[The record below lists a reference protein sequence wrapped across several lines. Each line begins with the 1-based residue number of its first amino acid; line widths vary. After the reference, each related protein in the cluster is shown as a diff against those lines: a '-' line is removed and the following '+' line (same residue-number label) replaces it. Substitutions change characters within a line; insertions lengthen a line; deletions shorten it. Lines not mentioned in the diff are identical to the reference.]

1 MMKNKSTIARLL
13 AEEDIHV
20 VNKVMDTAYFNIK
33 KRELG
38 LPIWKDEVSKI
49 EEELMVCHEIG
60 HALWTSMDMIEKA
73 TERKLNAS
81 FVNILE
87 DARIEKFVKRK
98 YPGSVN
104 LFKKGYAALSARDFF
119 GIADEGVN
127 SCNLIDRI
135 NLFFKGQEG
144 VEFSDEE
151 KVFVNRT
158 EKLETED
165 EVLDLAEEL
174 YKYMEEN
181 PETDKHNN
189 GDVGDGESMDA
200 PESMGSPDGSGS
212 GDSGEGD
219 SGEENSEENSEE
231 GGNTRTSV
239 AGDTSGDLRSDN
251 GSSNDNSGNSLEE
264 GEDDGESANSTSSS
278 DDDTGDSDGD
288 ADDIGNNSSK
298 GSEVG
303 GNATSHAPSG
313 VPEAKTDKA
322 LSDGLKSLVDGSAT
336 EKVYGRIPK
345 IDSSKFIVGYKTIIA
360 QMGANYVSND
370 TWIEYSLNQ
379 VKEFKNDSKK
389 TVNYMVKEF
398 EMKKSADQYARA
410 ATSKT
415 GTLDMGALHTYK
427 FNDDLFK
434 KVTTLPGATNHGMV
448 IILDWSGSMCD
459 NLMGTVEQL
468 LQLVMF
474 CRRTKIPFEVFAFSS
489 CYMSEI
495 GYSAPSGYVD
505 VDYGELPISIDMRL
519 LNFFSS
525 KMSVA
530 EEEKM
535 MHYLWMIAK
544 RYNRVYEDWSKTGY
558 PANPPRQ
565 FMLGGTP
572 LNDAIITLMDFLP
585 KYKKAAGVQKINTI
599 FLTDGASNHLPGIK
613 DEKGD
618 RDFYQPFGRENLLI
632 DPVTNKRYEFDGY
645 GRGQNITDTL
655 LKALKE
661 RVPGM
666 NVVGFFLAGSGR
678 KGAISRN
685 TWYYILRDTSVTI
698 DRAMIEMRKDKVVV
712 LESTGYDQYY
722 ILPGGAALVVE
733 NDGLDDKLVGASK
746 GKLKTAFAKSSK
758 GRIQS
763 RVLLNKFV
771 GMVA

>member
-20 VNKVMDTAYFNIK
+20 VNKKMDTAYFNIK

-38 LPIWKDEVSKI
+38 LPIWKDEVSKV

-60 HALWTSMDMIEKA
+60 HALWTSIDMIEKA
-73 TERKLNAS
+73 KERDLNHS

-98 YPGSVN
+98 YPGSIN
-104 LFKKGYAALSARDFF
+104 LFKKGYGALAARDFF
-119 GIADEGVN
+119 GIGDEGVN

-135 NLFFKGQEG
+135 NLFFKLQDGIK
-144 VEFSDEE
+144 FSDEE
-151 KVFVNRT
+151 KVFVNRA

-181 PETDKHNN
+181 PETDKH
-189 GDVGDGESMDA
+189 DDGESDKTVGNGESA
-200 PESMGSPDGSGS
+200 PKNP
-212 GDSGEGD
+212 SGEGD
-219 SGEENSEENSEE
+219 SGEKNSKED
-231 GGNTRTSV
+231 
-239 AGDTSGDLRSDN
+239 GDTGDSIRPDN
-251 GSSNDNSGNSLEE
+251 DSSNDNSGNGLEE
-264 GEDDGESANSTSSS
+264 EDGESADNTSGSDDSTG
-278 DDDTGDSDGD
+278 DDDAGADDTGTDT
-288 ADDIGNNSSK
+288 SK
-298 GSEVG
+298 GSDVG
-303 GNATSHAPSG
+303 GNATSSASAG

-322 LSDGLKSLVDGSAT
+322 LSDALKSLVDGTAN

-345 IDSSKFIVGYKTIIA
+345 VDSSKFIVDYKTIIA
-360 QMGANYVSND
+360 ELGGHYLSND
-370 TWIEYSLNQ
+370 TWVEHSLGQ

-410 ATSKT
+410 ATAKT

-434 KVTTLPGATNHGMV
+434 KVTTLPGATNHGMI

-459 NLMGTVEQL
+459 NLMSTIEQL

-489 CYMSEI
+489 CY
-495 GYSAPSGYVD
+495 ATSGAMYGGEVVG
-505 VDYGELPISIDMRL
+505 VDYGEITISEKMRL
-519 LNFFSS
+519 INLFSS
-525 KMSVA
+525 KMSAA

-535 MHYLWMIAK
+535 MHYLWMIGK
-544 RYNRVYEDWSKTGY
+544 RYNRTYEDWRFTGY
-558 PANPPRQ
+558 PSNPPSKYS
-565 FMLGGTP
+565 LGGTP
-572 LNDAIITLMDFLP
+572 LNDAIVVLMDFLP

-599 FLTDGASNHLPGIK
+599 FLTDGASNNLIGVKDIK
-613 DEKGD
+613 DDNEYFQGFLK
-618 RDFYQPFGRENLLI
+618 ENLLI
-632 DPVTNKRYEFDGY
+632 DPVTNKRYEFGGY
-645 GRGQNITDTL
+645 GRGQGVTDAL
-655 LKALKE
+655 LKALKG

-678 KGAISRN
+678 KGAVSRN
-685 TWYYILRDTSVTI
+685 TWYYILRDTNVSTES
-698 DRAMIEMRKDKVVV
+698 AMAEMRKDKVVV
-712 LESTGYDQYY
+712 LESHGYDQYY
-722 ILPGGAALVVE
+722 ILPGGAALAVE

-746 GKLKTAFAKSSK
+746 GKLKTAFSKSNK

>member
-1 MMKNKSTIARLL
+1 MVALGMMKNKSMIARLL
-13 AEEDIHV
+13 AEEDIFV
-20 VNKVMDTAYFNIK
+20 VNKAMETAYFNIE

-38 LPIWKDEVSKI
+38 LPIWKDEISKV

-60 HALWTSMDMIEKA
+60 HALWTSMDMMEKSK
-73 TERKLNAS
+73 ERKLNAS

-104 LFKKGYAALSARDFF
+104 LFKKGYAALAARDFF
-119 GIADEGVN
+119 GIAETGVN

-135 NLFFKGQEG
+135 NLFFKGQDG

-151 KVFVNRT
+151 VVFVNRAGA
-158 EKLETED
+158 LETED

-174 YKYMEEN
+174 YKYMEDN
-181 PETDKHNN
+181 PETDKHDN
-189 GDVGDGESMDA
+189 GE
-200 PESMGSPDGSGS
+200 
-212 GDSGEGD
+212 SGEGNGD
-219 SGEENSEENSEE
+219 DENSEM
-231 GGNTRTSV
+231 
-239 AGDTSGDLRSDN
+239 DSGDDDSIRSTGDSDTT
-251 GSSNDNSGNSLEE
+251 GPRPGLGEE
-264 GEDDGESANSTSSS
+264 DGESADSASGSDDSTG
-278 DDDTGDSDGD
+278 DDDAGADDTGTDTSE
-288 ADDIGNNSSK
+288 

-303 GNATSHAPSG
+303 GNATSSAPAG

-336 EKVYGRIPK
+336 EKVYARIPK
-345 IDSSKFIVGYKTIIA
+345 VDSSEFIVDYKTVVA
-360 QMGANYVSND
+360 ELGASYPSDDKWVS
-370 TWIEYSLNQ
+370 YSLGE

-448 IILDWSGSMCD
+448 MILDWSGSMVD
-459 NLMGTVEQL
+459 NLKGTIEQL

-474 CRRTKIPFEVFAFSS
+474 CRRTKIPFEVFAFTS
-489 CYMSEI
+489 CYKLAT
-495 GYSAPSGYVD
+495 GYYNRGDYRD
-505 VDYGELPISIDMRL
+505 VNYGEVTISDNMNL

-525 KMSVA
+525 KMSAA

-535 MHYLWMIAK
+535 MHYLWMIGK
-544 RYNRVYEDWSKTGY
+544 RYNRTYENWSDTGF
-558 PANPPRQ
+558 PLNPPSLYS
-565 FMLGGTP
+565 LGGTP
-572 LNDAIITLMDFLP
+572 LNDAIVVLMDFLP

-599 FLTDGASNHLPGIK
+599 FLTDGASNQMVGVK
-613 DEKGD
+613 DTNGES
-618 RDFYQPFGRENLLI
+618 DFYQGFKNDNLLI
-632 DPVTNKRYEFDGY
+632 DPVTNKKYPFS
-645 GRGQNITDTL
+645 GRDITGIL
-655 LKALKE
+655 LKALKG

-678 KGAISRN
+678 KGAVSRH
-685 TWYYILRDTSVTI
+685 TWRYILQDRNSFSTHVDFGAV
-698 DRAMIEMRKDKVVV
+698 DRAMAEMRKNKVVV
-712 LESTGYDQYY
+712 LESNGYDQYY
-722 ILPGGAALVVE
+722 ILPGGGGLAIE
-733 NDGLDDKLVGASK
+733 NEGLADDLAGASK
-746 GKLKTAFAKSSK
+746 AKLKTAFAKSNK

>member
-13 AEEDIHV
+13 AEEDIHI
-20 VNKVMDTAYFNIK
+20 VNKKMDTAYFNIK

-38 LPIWKDEVSKI
+38 LPIWKDEISKV

-60 HALWTSMDMIEKA
+60 HALWTSMDMIEKS
-73 TERKLNAS
+73 TDRGLNAS

-87 DARIEKFVKRK
+87 DARIEKLVKRK

-104 LFKKGYAALSARDFF
+104 LFKKGYAALAARDFF
-119 GIADEGVN
+119 GIAETGVN

-135 NLFFKGQEG
+135 NLFFKEQDG

-151 KVFVNRT
+151 KVFVDRAA
-158 EKLETED
+158 KLETED

-181 PETDKHNN
+181 PETDKH
-189 GDVGDGESMDA
+189 DDGESDGKTVGNGESA
-200 PESMGSPDGSGS
+200 PSGT
-212 GDSGEGD
+212 GDNGEK
-219 SGEENSEENSEE
+219 SSEES
-231 GGNTRTSV
+231 
-239 AGDTSGDLRSDN
+239 GDTSNDLRSDDDPTV
-251 GSSNDNSGNSLEE
+251 GDSGNNVGE
-264 GEDDGESANSTSSS
+264 EDDG
-278 DDDTGDSDGD
+278 DDDGTAAGGSAGDSDDAGD
-288 ADDIGNNSSK
+288 DTESSADTSK

-303 GNATSHAPSG
+303 GNATSSSPAG
-313 VPEAKTDKA
+313 IPEAKTDKA
-322 LSDGLKSLVDGSAT
+322 LSDALKSLVDGNAN

-345 IDSSKFIVGYKTIIA
+345 VDSSEFIVDYKTVIDEL
-360 QMGANYVSND
+360 GANYSSEEKWVG
-370 TWIEYSLNQ
+370 TSLGE

-448 IILDWSGSMCD
+448 MVVDWSGSMCD
-459 NLMGTVEQL
+459 NLKGTIEQL

-474 CRRTKIPFEVFAFSS
+474 CRRTKIPFEVFAFTSCYNGNAYSS
-489 CYMSEI
+489 C
-495 GYSAPSGYVD
+495 GYID
-505 VDYGELPISIDMRL
+505 VNYGETPISKDMRF

-525 KMSVA
+525 KMSAA

-535 MHYLWMIAK
+535 MHYLWMIGK
-544 RYNRVYEDWSKTGY
+544 RYNRTYEDWYTTGY
-558 PANPPRQ
+558 PVNPPSKYS
-565 FMLGGTP
+565 LGGTP
-572 LNDAIITLMDFLP
+572 LNDAIIVLMDFLP
-585 KYKKAAGVQKINTI
+585 KYKKASGVQKINTI
-599 FLTDGASNHLPGIK
+599 FLTDGASNSLPGVK
-613 DEKGD
+613 DNNAYG
-618 RDFYQPFGRENLLI
+618 DFYQGFRRENLLI
-632 DPVTNKRYEFDGY
+632 DPVTNKRYEFGDY
-645 GRGQNITDTL
+645 NNDVTDTL
-655 LKALKE
+655 LKALKG

-678 KGAISRN
+678 NGNIKRN
-685 TWYYILRDTSVTI
+685 TWSYILMGGTTKVDA
-698 DRAMIEMRKDKVVV
+698 AMVEMRKNKVVV
-712 LESTGYDQYY
+712 LESKGYDQYY
-722 ILPGGAALVVE
+722 ILPGGAALAVE

-746 GKLKTAFAKSSK
+746 GKLKTAFAKSNK

-771 GMVA
+771 ALVA

>member
-20 VNKVMDTAYFNIK
+20 VNKAMDTAYFNIK

-38 LPIWKDEVSKI
+38 LPIWKDEISKV

-60 HALWTSMDMIEKA
+60 HALWTSMNMIKKA
-73 TERKLNAS
+73 EARGLNAS

-104 LFKKGYAALSARDFF
+104 LFKKGYAALAARDFF
-119 GIADEGVN
+119 GIAETGVN

-135 NLFFKGQEG
+135 NLFFKGQDG
-144 VEFSDEE
+144 VEFSNEE
-151 KVFVNRT
+151 KVFVDRAD
-158 EKLETED
+158 KLETED

-174 YKYMEEN
+174 YKYMEDN
-181 PETDKHNN
+181 PETDKHDNGESAPSDTGDNGGETSNDTAGADNN
-189 GDVGDGESMDA
+189 VRSSDNTGADASGNDVGDENDGDDDGDAASGSAGES
-200 PESMGSPDGSGS
+200 
-212 GDSGEGD
+212 
-219 SGEENSEENSEE
+219 
-231 GGNTRTSV
+231 
-239 AGDTSGDLRSDN
+239 
-251 GSSNDNSGNSLEE
+251 
-264 GEDDGESANSTSSS
+264 
-278 DDDTGDSDGD
+278 DDTGDDTESG
-288 ADDIGNNSSK
+288 ADTSE

-303 GNATSHAPSG
+303 GNATSSAPAS

-322 LSDGLKSLVDGSAT
+322 LSDALKSLVDGDAN

-345 IDSSKFIVGYKTIIA
+345 VDSSEFIVDYKTVVTEL
-360 QMGANYVSND
+360 GANYPSDDKWV
-370 TWIEYSLNQ
+370 TTSLGEL
-379 VKEFKNDSKK
+379 KEFKNDSKK

-448 IILDWSGSMCD
+448 MVLDWSGSMCD
-459 NLMGTVEQL
+459 NLKGTIEQL

-474 CRRTKIPFEVFAFSS
+474 CRRTKIPFEVFAFTS
-489 CYMSEI
+489 CYKSL
-495 GYSAPSGYVD
+495 SGYYNRGTYLD
-505 VDYGELPISIDMRL
+505 VNYGEITISDNMSL

-525 KMSVA
+525 KMSAA

-535 MHYLWMIAK
+535 MHYLWMIGK
-544 RYNRVYEDWSKTGY
+544 RYNRTYEDWGVTGF
-558 PANPPRQ
+558 PVNPPSQ
-565 FMLGGTP
+565 YSLGGTP
-572 LNDAIITLMDFLP
+572 LDDAIVVLMDFLP

-599 FLTDGASNHLPGIK
+599 FLTDGASNSLPGVK
-613 DEKGD
+613 DNNVHG
-618 RDFYQPFGRENLLI
+618 DFYQGFRKENLLI
-632 DPVTNKRYEFDGY
+632 DPVTNKRYEFGDY
-645 GRGQNITDTL
+645 NNDITDTL
-655 LKALKE
+655 LKALKG
-661 RVPGM
+661 RVSGM

-678 KGAISRN
+678 KGTVSRN
-685 TWYYILRDTSVTI
+685 TWYYLLRGGTTTADA
-698 DRAMIEMRKDKVVV
+698 AMAEMRKNKVVV
-712 LESTGYDQYY
+712 LESKGYDQYY
-722 ILPGGAALVVE
+722 ILPGGAALAVE

-746 GKLKTAFAKSSK
+746 GKLKTAFAKSNK

>member
-20 VNKVMDTAYFNIK
+20 VSKKMDTAYFNIK

-38 LPIWKDEVSKI
+38 LPIWKDEVSKV

-60 HALWTSMDMIEKA
+60 HALWTSMDMIKKSEA
-73 TERKLNAS
+73 RGLNSS

-104 LFKKGYAALSARDFF
+104 LFKKGYVALAARDFF
-119 GIADEGVN
+119 GVANEGVN

-135 NLFFKGQEG
+135 NLFFKGQDG
-144 VEFSDEE
+144 VEFSDDER
-151 KVFVNRT
+151 VFVDRV

-181 PETDKHNN
+181 PEENPEGNKGNE
-189 GDVGDGESMDA
+189 GDDVESGGKPDVKSDNADDGKSDETSDNDGSVGDGDSGDENKS
-200 PESMGSPDGSGS
+200 ENGGTNSGS
-212 GDSGEGD
+212 DTKEKIDGDDGTAGKSD
-219 SGEENSEENSEE
+219 D
-231 GGNTRTSV
+231 
-239 AGDTSGDLRSDN
+239 AGDDTKD
-251 GSSNDNSGNSLEE
+251 
-264 GEDDGESANSTSSS
+264 SA
-278 DDDTGDSDGD
+278 D
-288 ADDIGNNSSK
+288 ASE

-303 GNATSHAPSG
+303 GNATSSAPAG

-322 LSDGLKSLVDGSAT
+322 LSDALKSLVDAGAN
-336 EKVYGRIPK
+336 EKIYARIPK
-345 IDSSKFIVGYKTIIA
+345 VDSSEFIVDYKSIIDEL
-360 QMGANYVSND
+360 GAHYDSGDKWVD
-370 TWIEYSLNQ
+370 YSLGE

-448 IILDWSGSMCD
+448 MVLDWSGSMCD
-459 NLMGTVEQL
+459 NLKGTIEQL

-474 CRRTKIPFEVFAFSS
+474 CRRTKIPFEVFAFTS
-489 CYMSEI
+489 CYKLAGG
-495 GYSAPSGYVD
+495 GYYNRGDYRD
-505 VDYGELPISIDMRL
+505 VNYGEVTISDNMSL

-525 KMSVA
+525 KMSAA

-535 MHYLWMIAK
+535 MHYLWMIGK
-544 RYNRVYEDWSKTGY
+544 RYGRGYEDWSSVGY
-558 PANPPRQ
+558 PSNPPSKYS
-565 FMLGGTP
+565 LGGTP
-572 LNDAIITLMDFLP
+572 LNDAIVALMDFLP

-599 FLTDGASNHLPGIK
+599 FLTDGASNRMHGVK
-613 DEKGD
+613 DNDNVHG
-618 RDFYQPFGRENLLI
+618 DFYHGFTRENLLI
-632 DPVTNKRYEFDGY
+632 DPVTNKRYEFGGY
-645 GRGQNITDTL
+645 GEDVTNTL
-655 LKALKE
+655 LKALKG

-678 KGAISRN
+678 KGTVARN
-685 TWYYILRDTSVTI
+685 TWRYILSGGIMYDNTTV
-698 DRAMIEMRKDKVVV
+698 DAAMAEMRKNKVVI
-712 LESTGYDQYY
+712 LESKGYDQYY
-722 ILPGGAALVVE
+722 ILPGGAALTVE
-733 NDGLDDKLVGASK
+733 NDGLDDELVGASK
-746 GKLKTAFAKSSK
+746 GKLKTAFAKSNK

>member
-20 VNKVMDTAYFNIK
+20 VNKKMDTAYFNIK

-38 LPIWKDEVSKI
+38 LPIWKDEISKV

-73 TERKLNAS
+73 AERKLNHS
-81 FVNILE
+81 FVNILD

-98 YPGSVN
+98 YPGTVN
-104 LFKKGYAALSARDFF
+104 LFKKGYAALAARDFF
-119 GIADEGVN
+119 GIAETGVN

-135 NLFFKGQEG
+135 NLFFKEQDG

-151 KVFVNRT
+151 KVFVDRAA
-158 EKLETED
+158 KLETED

-174 YKYMEEN
+174 YKYMEDN
-181 PETDKHNN
+181 PETDKH
-189 GDVGDGESMDA
+189 DDGESDGKTVGNGESA
-200 PESMGSPDGSGS
+200 PSDTGDNGGES
-212 GDSGEGD
+212 
-219 SGEENSEENSEE
+219 SEES
-231 GGNTRTSV
+231 
-239 AGDTSGDLRSDN
+239 GDTSNDLRSDDDPTV
-251 GSSNDNSGNSLEE
+251 GDSGNNVGEE
-264 GEDDGESANSTSSS
+264 DYFLSWNDDGDAASGSA
-278 DDDTGDSDGD
+278 GDSDDAGD
-288 ADDIGNNSSK
+288 DTESSADTSK

-303 GNATSHAPSG
+303 GNDTSSAPAG

-322 LSDGLKSLVDGSAT
+322 LSDALKSLVDGNAN

-345 IDSSKFIVGYKTIIA
+345 VDSSEFIVDYKTVVTEL
-360 QMGANYVSND
+360 GANYPSDDKWVE
-370 TWIEYSLNQ
+370 TSLGEL
-379 VKEFKNDSKK
+379 KEFKNDSKK

-448 IILDWSGSMCD
+448 MVLDWSGSMCD
-459 NLMGTVEQL
+459 NLKGTIEQL

-474 CRRTKIPFEVFAFSS
+474 CRRTKIPFEVFAFTS
-489 CYMSEI
+489 CYKGLS
-495 GYSAPSGYVD
+495 GYYSRGTYVD
-505 VDYGELPISIDMRL
+505 VNFGEIAISDNMSL

-525 KMSVA
+525 KMSAA

-535 MHYLWMIAK
+535 MHYLWMIGK
-544 RYNRVYEDWSKTGY
+544 RYGQRTYEDWSVTGF
-558 PANPPRQ
+558 PVNPPSDYS
-565 FMLGGTP
+565 LGGTP
-572 LNDAIITLMDFLP
+572 LNDAIVVLMDFLP

-599 FLTDGASNHLPGIK
+599 FLTDGASNNLPGVK
-613 DEKGD
+613 DNNVHG
-618 RDFYQPFGRENLLI
+618 DFYQGFTRENLLI
-632 DPVTNKRYEFDGY
+632 DPVTNKRYEFG
-645 GRGQNITDTL
+645 GHGQDVTDTL
-655 LKALKE
+655 LKALKG

-678 KGAISRN
+678 KGTVNRN
-685 TWYYILRDTSVTI
+685 TWRYILGGATTVDA
-698 DRAMIEMRKDKVVV
+698 AMAEMRKNKVVV
-712 LESTGYDQYY
+712 LESKGYDQYY
-722 ILPGGAALVVE
+722 ILPGGAALAVE

-746 GKLKTAFAKSSK
+746 GKLKTAFAKSNK

>member
-1 MMKNKSTIARLL
+1 MVALDMMKNKNTIARLL

-20 VNKVMDTAYFNIK
+20 VSKKMETAYFNIK

-38 LPIWKDEVSKI
+38 LPIWKDEISKE

-60 HALWTSMDMIEKA
+60 HALWTSMDMIERA
-73 TERKLNAS
+73 TNRKLNQS

-104 LFKKGYAALSARDFF
+104 LFKKGYANLAARDFF
-119 GIADEGVN
+119 GVADEGVN
-127 SCNLIDRI
+127 SCNFIDRI
-135 NLFFKGQEG
+135 NLFFKLQDG
-144 VEFSDEE
+144 VEFSNEE
-151 KVFVNRT
+151 KVFVDRVA
-158 EKLETED
+158 KLETED

-174 YKYMEEN
+174 YKHMEEN
-181 PETDKHNN
+181 PETDNHDDGKT
-189 GDVGDGESMDA
+189 VGNGESM
-200 PESMGSPDGSGS
+200 
-212 GDSGEGD
+212 SGEGD
-219 SGEENSEENSEE
+219 GDEENSEES
-231 GGNTRTSV
+231 
-239 AGDTSGDLRSDN
+239 GDTSSGLRSTDDSTVGDS
-251 GSSNDNSGNSLEE
+251 GSNIGEE
-264 GEDDGESANSTSSS
+264 DGDDDGNAADSADKSDDAGDGAEDSANTSEGS
-278 DDDTGDSDGD
+278 D
-288 ADDIGNNSSK
+288 
-298 GSEVG
+298 VG
-303 GNATSHAPSG
+303 GNATSSAPAG

-322 LSDGLKSLVDGSAT
+322 LSDGLKSLVDNTAN

-345 IDSSKFIVGYKTIIA
+345 IDSSKFIVDYKA
-360 QMGANYVSND
+360 VVSELNTHYAEGG
-370 TWIEYSLNQ
+370 TWVDYNLNE
-379 VKEFKNDSKK
+379 VKDFKNDSKK

-448 IILDWSGSMCD
+448 MVLDWSGSMCD
-459 NLMGTVEQL
+459 NLKGTIEQL

-474 CRRTKIPFEVFAFSS
+474 CRRTKIPFEVFAFTS
-489 CYMSEI
+489 CYTEN
-495 GYSAPSGYVD
+495 GGFYNSGGVVD
-505 VDYGELPISIDMRL
+505 VNYGEVTISKNMRL

-525 KMSVA
+525 KMSAA

-544 RYNRVYEDWSKTGY
+544 RYNRTYEDWSTTGY
-558 PANPPRQ
+558 PMSPPEKYG
-565 FMLGGTP
+565 LGGTP
-572 LNDAIITLMDFLP
+572 LNDAIIVLMDFLP
-585 KYKKAAGVQKINTI
+585 KYKKASGVQKINTI
-599 FLTDGASNHLPGIK
+599 FLTDGASNNMSGVK
-613 DEKGD
+613 DTDCGHD
-618 RDFYQPFGRENLLI
+618 HYQGFRRDNLMI

-645 GRGQNITDTL
+645 GPNVTSML
-655 LKALKE
+655 LKALKG
-661 RVPGM
+661 RVQGM
-666 NVVGFFLAGSGR
+666 NVVGFFLAGQGS

-685 TWYYILRDTSVTI
+685 TWWYILQGGSFTA
-698 DRAMIEMRKDKVVV
+698 DRAMAEMRKNKVVV
-712 LESTGYDQYY
+712 LNESNGYDQYY
-722 ILPGGAALVVE
+722 ILPGGGGLVVD
-733 NDGLDDKLVGASK
+733 NDGLDDKLIGASK
-746 GKLKTAFAKSSK
+746 GKLKTAFAKSNK

>member
-20 VNKVMDTAYFNIK
+20 VNKKMDTAYFNIK

-38 LPIWKDEVSKI
+38 LPIWKDEISKV

-73 TERKLNAS
+73 EARGLNSS

-104 LFKKGYAALSARDFF
+104 LFKKGYAALAARDFF
-119 GIADEGVN
+119 GIANEGVN

-135 NLFFKGQEG
+135 NLFFKGQDG

-151 KVFVNRT
+151 KVFVDRAD
-158 EKLETED
+158 KLETED

-174 YKYMEEN
+174 YKYMEDN
-181 PETDKHNN
+181 PETDKHDNGESAPSDTGDNGGETSNDTAGADNN
-189 GDVGDGESMDA
+189 VRSSDNTGADASGNDVGDENDGDDDGDAASGSAGES
-200 PESMGSPDGSGS
+200 
-212 GDSGEGD
+212 
-219 SGEENSEENSEE
+219 
-231 GGNTRTSV
+231 
-239 AGDTSGDLRSDN
+239 
-251 GSSNDNSGNSLEE
+251 
-264 GEDDGESANSTSSS
+264 
-278 DDDTGDSDGD
+278 DDTGDDTESG
-288 ADDIGNNSSK
+288 ADTSE

-303 GNATSHAPSG
+303 GNDTSSAPAG

-322 LSDGLKSLVDGSAT
+322 LSDALKSLVDGDAN

-345 IDSSKFIVGYKTIIA
+345 VDSSEFIVDYKTVVTEL
-360 QMGANYVSND
+360 GANYPSDDKWV
-370 TWIEYSLNQ
+370 TTSLGEL
-379 VKEFKNDSKK
+379 KEFKNDSKK

-448 IILDWSGSMCD
+448 MVLDWSGSMCD
-459 NLMGTVEQL
+459 NLKGTIEQL

-474 CRRTKIPFEVFAFSS
+474 CRRTKIPFEVFAFTS
-489 CYMSEI
+489 CYKGLS
-495 GYSAPSGYVD
+495 GYYSRGTYVD
-505 VDYGELPISIDMRL
+505 VNFGEIAISDNMSL

-525 KMSVA
+525 KMSAA

-535 MHYLWMIAK
+535 MHYLWMIGK
-544 RYNRVYEDWSKTGY
+544 RYGQRTYEDWSVTGF
-558 PANPPRQ
+558 PVNPPSEYS
-565 FMLGGTP
+565 LGGTP
-572 LNDAIITLMDFLP
+572 LNDAIVVLMDFLP

-599 FLTDGASNHLPGIK
+599 FLTDGASNSLPGVK
-613 DEKGD
+613 DNNVHG
-618 RDFYQPFGRENLLI
+618 DFYQGFRKENLLI
-632 DPVTNKRYEFDGY
+632 DPVTNKRYEFGGY
-645 GRGQNITDTL
+645 GQDVTDTL
-655 LKALKE
+655 LKALKG
-661 RVPGM
+661 RVSGM

-678 KGAISRN
+678 KGAVSRN
-685 TWYYILRDTSVTI
+685 TWYYLLMGGTI
-698 DRAMIEMRKDKVVV
+698 TADAAMAEMRKNKVVV
-712 LESTGYDQYY
+712 LESKGYDQYY
-722 ILPGGAALVVE
+722 ILPGGAALAVE

-746 GKLKTAFAKSSK
+746 GKLKTAFAKSNK

>member
-1 MMKNKSTIARLL
+1 MMKNKNTIARLL

-20 VNKVMDTAYFNIK
+20 VSKKMETAYFNIK

-38 LPIWKDEVSKI
+38 LPIWKDEISKE

-60 HALWTSMDMIEKA
+60 HALWTSMDMIERA
-73 TERKLNAS
+73 TNRKLNQS

-104 LFKKGYAALSARDFF
+104 LFKKGYANLAARDFF
-119 GIADEGVN
+119 GVADEGVN
-127 SCNLIDRI
+127 SCNFIDRI
-135 NLFFKGQEG
+135 NLFFKLQDG
-144 VEFSDEE
+144 VEFSNEE
-151 KVFVNRT
+151 KVFVDRVA
-158 EKLETED
+158 KLETED

-174 YKYMEEN
+174 YKHMEEN
-181 PETDKHNN
+181 PETDNHDDGKT
-189 GDVGDGESMDA
+189 VGNGESM
-200 PESMGSPDGSGS
+200 
-212 GDSGEGD
+212 SGEGD
-219 SGEENSEENSEE
+219 GDEENSEES
-231 GGNTRTSV
+231 
-239 AGDTSGDLRSDN
+239 GDTSSGLRSTDDSTVGDS
-251 GSSNDNSGNSLEE
+251 GSNIGEE
-264 GEDDGESANSTSSS
+264 DGDDDGNAADSADKSDDAGDGANTSEGSDVGGDATSS
-278 DDDTGDSDGD
+278 
-288 ADDIGNNSSK
+288 
-298 GSEVG
+298 
-303 GNATSHAPSG
+303 APAG

-322 LSDGLKSLVDGSAT
+322 LSDGLKSLVDSTAN

-345 IDSSKFIVGYKTIIA
+345 IDSSKFIVDYKA
-360 QMGANYVSND
+360 VVSELNTHYAEGG
-370 TWIEYSLNQ
+370 TWVDYNLNE
-379 VKEFKNDSKK
+379 VKDFKNDSKK

-448 IILDWSGSMCD
+448 MVLDWSGSMCD
-459 NLMGTVEQL
+459 NLKGTIEQL

-474 CRRTKIPFEVFAFSS
+474 CRRTKIPFEVFAFTS
-489 CYMSEI
+489 CYTEN
-495 GYSAPSGYVD
+495 GGFYNSGGVVD
-505 VDYGELPISIDMRL
+505 VNYGEVTISKNMRL

-525 KMSVA
+525 KMSAA

-544 RYNRVYEDWSKTGY
+544 RYNRTYEDWSTTGY
-558 PANPPRQ
+558 PMSPPEKYG
-565 FMLGGTP
+565 LGGTP
-572 LNDAIITLMDFLP
+572 LNDAIIVLMDFLP
-585 KYKKAAGVQKINTI
+585 KYKKASGVQKINTI
-599 FLTDGASNHLPGIK
+599 FLTDGASNGMSGIK
-613 DEKGD
+613 DTDCGHD
-618 RDFYQPFGRENLLI
+618 HYQGFRRDNLMI

-645 GRGQNITDTL
+645 GPNVTSML
-655 LKALKE
+655 LKALKG
-661 RVPGM
+661 RVQGM
-666 NVVGFFLAGSGR
+666 NVVGFFLAGQGS

-685 TWYYILRDTSVTI
+685 TWWYILQGGSFTA
-698 DRAMIEMRKDKVVV
+698 DRAMAEMRKNKVVV
-712 LESTGYDQYY
+712 LNESNGYDQYY
-722 ILPGGAALVVE
+722 ILPGGGGLVVD
-733 NDGLDDKLVGASK
+733 NDGLDDKLIGASK
-746 GKLKTAFAKSSK
+746 GKLKTAFAKSNK

>member
-20 VNKVMDTAYFNIK
+20 VNKKMDTAYFNIK

-38 LPIWKDEVSKI
+38 LPIWKDEISKV

-60 HALWTSMDMIEKA
+60 HALWTSMDMIEKSA
-73 TERKLNAS
+73 ARGLNAS

-87 DARIEKFVKRK
+87 DARIEKLVKRK

-104 LFKKGYAALSARDFF
+104 LFKKGYAALAARDFF
-119 GIADEGVN
+119 GIAETGVN

-135 NLFFKGQEG
+135 NLFFKGQDG

-151 KVFVNRT
+151 KVFVDRAD
-158 EKLETED
+158 KLETED

-174 YKYMEEN
+174 YKYMEDN
-181 PETDKHNN
+181 PETDKH
-189 GDVGDGESMDA
+189 
-200 PESMGSPDGSGS
+200 
-212 GDSGEGD
+212 
-219 SGEENSEENSEE
+219 
-231 GGNTRTSV
+231 
-239 AGDTSGDLRSDN
+239 
-251 GSSNDNSGNSLEE
+251 
-264 GEDDGESANSTSSS
+264 DDGESAPS
-278 DDDTGDSDGD
+278 DTGDSGEKSSEESGDTSDDLRSTDDSTVDNSGSNVGDDDGDDDGD
-288 ADDIGNNSSK
+288 AASGSAGESDDAGDDAKDSADTSE

-303 GNATSHAPSG
+303 GNATSSAPAG

-322 LSDGLKSLVDGSAT
+322 LSDALKSLVDGNAN
-336 EKVYGRIPK
+336 EKIYARIPK
-345 IDSSKFIVGYKTIIA
+345 VDSSKFIVDYKTVVTEL
-360 QMGANYVSND
+360 GAKYPSDDKWVEN
-370 TWIEYSLNQ
+370 SLGEL
-379 VKEFKNDSKK
+379 KEFKNDSKK

-448 IILDWSGSMCD
+448 MVLDWSGSMCE
-459 NLMGTVEQL
+459 NLKGTVDQL

-474 CRRTKIPFEVFAFSS
+474 CRRTKIPFEVFAFTS
-489 CYMSEI
+489 CYKSR
-495 GYSAPSGYVD
+495 GYGERLFAD
-505 VDYGELPISIDMRL
+505 VDYGEIPISEDLSL

-525 KMSVA
+525 KMSAA

-535 MHYLWMIAK
+535 MHYLWMIGK
-544 RYNRVYEDWSKTGY
+544 RYNRVYEDWSAIGY
-558 PANPPRQ
+558 PSNPPSNYS
-565 FMLGGTP
+565 LGGTP
-572 LNDAIITLMDFLP
+572 LNDAIVALMDFLP
-585 KYKKAAGVQKINTI
+585 KYKKSSGVQKINTI
-599 FLTDGASNHLPGIK
+599 FLTDGASNSLVGVK
-613 DEKGD
+613 DTINGS
-618 RDFYQPFGRENLLI
+618 DFYTKFTRENLLI
-632 DPVTNKRYEFDGY
+632 DPVTNKRYEFSGY
-645 GRGQNITDTL
+645 SSDATDVL
-655 LKALKE
+655 LKSLKG

-666 NVVGFFLAGSGR
+666 NVVGFFLAGAGR
-678 KGAISRN
+678 NGTIKRN
-685 TWYYILRDTSVTI
+685 TWYYILRDTNIGTE
-698 DRAMIEMRKDKVVV
+698 RAMKEMRKNKVVV
-712 LESTGYDQYY
+712 LESKGYDQYY
-722 ILPGGAALVVE
+722 ILPGGGGLTVE

-746 GKLKTAFAKSSK
+746 GKLKTAFAKSNK